1 MTRME
6 VIRRTFP
13 VLVAL
18 ILLVLGYYVGL
29 VLAEKFLVPQC
40 MSKEARYVTGGL
52 GTFSAVISLAFSVS
66 KAGFLHIGSL
76 YRFVRHGDSA
86 NYRWLVDGA
95 MLGFSA
101 FALSGLLSFSLGA
114 AIEKCRPPPPPPE
127 CQSTH
132 PFCAGSRTENDCR
145 LCEMHGKIQDHI
157 QANREEIN
165 RLQLQRVGAFPL
177 LFQNARSDG
186 QELSQGIE
194 PTADQFASWH
204 DNLFGNDQWP
214 AAATEDVAYCVVG
227 FSSPADFKGKSRNV
241 SDDLNVCAAKLR
253 AEGVAERLVPFLKQY
268 QNSPQVASCS
278 WRSYDAMKRPRLLP
292 DAHLELSDRH
302 QISRSA
308 FVHGI
313 PLPSDTEEG
322 GNDVGSACHKFM
334 TQKLGVE
341 DGDLLCS
348 SFDVDSES
356 RCMTQRSRAAIVS
369 EYEVSPTGFPL
380 AAIAVATPSK
390 IGIE

>member
-18 ILLVLGYYVGL
+18 ILLVLGYCVGL
-29 VLAEKFLVPQC
+29 LLAETYLPKPQC
-40 MSKEARYVTGGL
+40 MSEKARYVTGGL

-101 FALSGLLSFSLGA
+101 FALSGLLSFSLGTA
-114 AIEKCRPPPPPPE
+114 VKKCPPPPE
-127 CQSTH
+127 CQSAH
-132 PFCAGSRTENDCR
+132 PFCAGSRTEDDCR
-145 LCEMHGKIQDHI
+145 LCKMHGKIQDQI

-186 QELSQGIE
+186 QELSHGVQ

-204 DNLFGNDQWP
+204 NNLFGNNDRWP
-214 AAATEDVAYCVVG
+214 AAATEGIGYCVVG
-227 FSSPADFKGKSRNV
+227 FSSPADFKGKPRSV

-253 AEGVAERLVPFLKQY
+253 ADGIAERLVPFLKQY
-268 QNSPQVASCS
+268 QNSPQVASCR
-278 WRSYDAMKRPRLLP
+278 WHSYSTMKRPRVLP

-308 FVHGI
+308 FVHGM
-313 PLPSDTEEG
+313 PLPPDTEEG

-348 SFDVDSES
+348 TFDVDSES
-356 RCMTQRSRAAIVS
+356 HCTTQRSSTAVVS
-369 EYEVSPTGFPL
+369 EIRSISPTGFPL